1 MPLALFAIR
10 LLVSLILFSAGWAK
24 ARDPKGFA
32 NVLNGLGVLPAR
44 AVGPTAGVLPWVEMG
59 TAVILLWGPTAPFAA
74 IIGSGLLG
82 AFSATIAVALARGV
96 TPECGCF
103 GGRAPTKA
111 SWRLVIRNVALIALL
126 VPVAFQS
133 AG

>member
-1 MPLALFAIR
+1 MPLALFVIR
-10 LLVSLILFSAGWAK
+10 ILVSIILFSAGWAK

-32 NVLNGLGVLPAR
+32 NVVNGLGVLPAR
-44 AVGPTAGVLPWVEMG
+44 AVVPTARVLPWVEMG

-82 AFSATIAVALARGV
+82 VFSAAIAVALARGD

-103 GGRAPTKA
+103 GHLAPTKA
-111 SWRLVIRNVALIALL
+111 SWRLVVRNVALIVLL
-126 VPVAFQS
+126 VPVAFQL

>member
-10 LLVSLILFSAGWAK
+10 VLVSLILFSAGWAK

-32 NVLNGLGVLPAR
+32 NVVNGLGVLPAR
-44 AVGPTAGVLPWVEMG
+44 AVGATARVLPWVEMG
-59 TAVILLWGPTAPFAA
+59 TAVFLLWGPTAPFAA
-74 IIGSGLLG
+74 ILATGLLG
-82 AFSATIAVALARGV
+82 GFSAAIALALARGV

-103 GGRAPTKA
+103 GHLAPTKA
-111 SWRLVIRNVALIALL
+111 SWRLVARNVALIALL
-126 VPVAFQS
+126 VPVAFQA